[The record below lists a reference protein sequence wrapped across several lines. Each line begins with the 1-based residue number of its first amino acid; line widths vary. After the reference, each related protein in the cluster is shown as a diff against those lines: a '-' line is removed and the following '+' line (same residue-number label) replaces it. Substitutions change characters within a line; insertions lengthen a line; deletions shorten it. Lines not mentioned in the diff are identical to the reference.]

1 MTCAMRYVRRPRKS
15 TVLHRRRH
23 IFLYC
28 ALHNHR
34 SVGRIVIFY
43 PDDRT
48 TKRRVS
54 RGYALLY
61 HAYELQRS
69 WLNSASAFAS
79 IGVEM
84 LNNPANPFNYIGPM
98 GYMNIG
104 PVAASALE
112 VFAHATASYGKPA
125 WNLEAIEVDGVA
137 DSVVEATVVNR
148 PFGDL
153 KEFYRENLPDDAPR
167 MLVVAPMSGHY
178 ATLLRGT
185 VERMLQNYRV
195 FVTDWADAKT
205 VPLHEGTFDLDDY
218 MDYVI
223 GFLEHIGEGA
233 HVMAVCQPSV
243 PVFAATAIMNRDAH
257 PCAPR
262 TLTMMGGPIDTRCSP
277 TSVNDLAM
285 DRPIEWFRHNVIATV
300 PMQYRGAGRRVYPGF
315 MQLAGFMSMNLGNHM
330 MSHYEMF
337 KHLTVGDDESAQAT
351 KDFYDEYRS
360 VCDMTAEFYLQTV
373 QEVFQDHALPNG
385 TFLHRGKRVDLG
397 DITRTALLA
406 IEGERDDISG
416 LGQTKA
422 ALRLT
427 PRLDASK
434 KRYYMAE
441 GAGHY
446 GIFNGSR
453 WREKIAPVVEEFIA
467 AHG

>member
-1 MTCAMRYVRRPRKS
+1 MRYVRRPRKS

-153 KEFYRENLPDDAPR
+153 KEFYRENLPDEAPR

-257 PCAPR
+257 PCAPS

-422 ALRLT
+422 ALELT

-453 WREKIAPVVEEFIA
+453 WREKIAPVVEEFVA

>member
-1 MTCAMRYVRRPRKS
+1 M
-15 TVLHRRRH
+15 
-23 IFLYC
+23 LYQ
-28 ALHNHR
+28 
-34 SVGRIVIFY
+34 
-43 PDDRT
+43 
-48 TKRRVS
+48 
-54 RGYALLY
+54 
-61 HAYELQRS
+61 AYELQRS
-69 WLNSASAFAS
+69 WLSSASAWAS
-79 IGVEM
+79 IGAEM
-84 LNNPANPFNYIGPM
+84 LSNPAMPF
-98 GYMNIG
+98 GYMGMG

-112 VFAHATASYGKPA
+112 VFAHATATYGKPA
-125 WNLEAIEVDGVA
+125 WGIESVEAGGKHWP
-137 DSVVEATVVNR
+137 VVEATVLNK

-153 KEFYRENLPDDAPR
+153 KRFHRENLPEDAPR
-167 MLVVAPMSGHY
+167 LLIVAPMSGHY

-185 VERMLQNYRV
+185 VERMLENYV
-195 FVTDWADAKT
+195 VYVTDWADARN
-205 VPLHEGTFDLDDY
+205 VPLHEGHFDLDDY

-223 GFLEHIGEGA
+223 EFLDHIGPGA
-233 HVMAVCQPSV
+233 HAMAVCQPSV
-243 PVFAATAIMNRDAH
+243 PVFAATAIMNRDKH
-257 PCAPR
+257 PCTPK

-285 DRPIEWFRHNVIATV
+285 ERPIEWFRHNVIATV
-300 PMQYRGAGRRVYPGF
+300 PMQYRGAGRDVYPGF

-337 KHLTVGDDESAQAT
+337 KHLTVGDEASAQAT

-373 QEVFQDHALPNG
+373 KEVFQDHAIPNG
-385 TFLHRGKRVDLG
+385 TFMHRGKLIDLG
-397 DITRTALLA
+397 DITQTALLA

-422 ALRLT
+422 ALDLT
-427 PRLDASK
+427 PNLKAAK

-453 WREKIAPVVEEFIA
+453 WRTKIAPVVEDFIA
-467 AHG
+467 KHG